1 MFQKKNPLRKI
12 SNTLLLTT
20 MILATDTH
28 AFVVT
33 INSGSRAIYL
43 RVGDGVASGTYNGGG
58 TVASGGAI
66 SLVQVSVA
74 TAQLGNGTAQ
84 AMSGNGRG
92 TSDWDNFAFCN
103 AGQIYIGGFYRNTS
117 GTATAPLQ
125 VSTVTPLNNGR
136 GNTIPFSQIS
146 WTMSGN
152 NDTSNP
158 IANGSFNDGT
168 QTLANISRNQ
178 WIESCFTFS
187 YKNQTTP
194 PAGTY
199 TGRVIYTLT
208 AP

>member
-1 MFQKKNPLRKI
+1 MLPKNTLRKI
-12 SNTLLLTT
+12 SNTLLLTL
-20 MILATDTH
+20 MILATDSR
-28 AFVVT
+28 AFIVT
-33 INSGSRAIYL
+33 INSGPRAVYL
-43 RVGDGVASGTYNGGG
+43 RVGDGVASGTFSGGG

-74 TAQLGNGTAQ
+74 AAQVGNSTLQ
-84 AMSGNGRG
+84 PMSGNGRL
-92 TSDWDNFAFCN
+92 TSDWDNYAFCN
-103 AGQIYIGGFYRNTS
+103 AGQVYIGGFYRNTS
-117 GTATAPLQ
+117 GTAIAPLQ
-125 VSTVTPLNNGR
+125 VNTVTPLNNGS

-152 NDTSNP
+152 NDASNP
-158 IANGSFNDGT
+158 IANGNFNDGT
-168 QTLANISRNQ
+168 QTLVNISRNQ

-187 YKNQTTP
+187 YKNMTTP